1 MDKLK
6 AFIAYYCEPDEQQM
20 NFILSKF
27 SFQTVRKGKHILRKG
42 QICDKLVYT
51 EKGNFRTYYKDDN
64 DKDITTWIAFDDM
77 LAIEPA
83 SFFTQEPAKF
93 NIEAIAD
100 SEIASI
106 PYKELQQLYIDIPVF
121 NEFGRKIAE
130 EIVIGAIN
138 RVISFQNET
147 ADIRYQ
153 KLVTKINYLQN
164 VPLKHL
170 ASFLGVTDTS
180 LSRLRRKK

>member
-27 SFQTVRKGKHILRKG
+27 SFHTIRKGRSILKKG
-42 QICDKLVYT
+42 QVCDKLVYT
-51 EKGNFRTYYKDDN
+51 EKGNFRTYYKDEN
-64 DKDITTWIAFDDM
+64 NKDITTWIAFDDM

-83 SFFTQEPAKF
+83 SFFSQEPTKF

-106 PYKELQQLYIDIPVF
+106 TYKELQQLYIDIPMF

-147 ADIRYQ
+147 ADQRYQ
-153 KLVTKINYLQN
+153 KLLTKNDYLQN

>member
-6 AFIAYYCEPDEQQM
+6 AFITYYCKPDEQEID
-20 NFILSKF
+20 FILRKF

-51 EKGNFRTYYKDDN
+51 EKGNFRTYYKDEN
-64 DKDITTWIAFDDM
+64 NKDITTWIAFDDM

-83 SFFTQEPAKF
+83 SFFTQQPTKF
-93 NIEAIAD
+93 NIEAIAE

-106 PYKELQQLYIDIPVF
+106 PYKDLQQLYKDIPVF

-147 ADIRYQ
+147 ADTRYQ
-153 KLVTKINYLQN
+153 KLVN
-164 VPLKHL
+164 
-170 ASFLGVTDTS
+170 
-180 LSRLRRKK
+180 KK